1 MPLGSLMLCAGGG
14 LFLAVLQEKEG
25 FARRG
30 ERCKAAGFA
39 VPGGSSEVQLRLLL
53 DSTAEGIYALDLE
66 GNCKFCNSA
75 GLRLLGF
82 PDMESVLG
90 RNMHSLVHHTRSDG
104 SPHPASQCHILNA
117 ARLAECVHIEDEPFW
132 RTDGMPLFVEYWAR
146 PIIHDGKVVGAA
158 VAFHDITSRRQ
169 AQEALKDQARQL
181 QALFDNTRDAVVI
194 EDGEGRIVDAN
205 HAAAEM
211 FGLARHDLFGRNI
224 RESMEEGYPID
235 ENWDTFLQK
244 GSFRGQRTLIRA
256 DGSRRIVDFSATAH
270 FLHGRHLAFYRD
282 ITQQQELE
290 AQFRQAQKMEAVGR
304 LAGGVAH
311 DFNNL
316 LMVIGCYAEMVHNEL
331 PRDHISRK
339 RTAQILEA
347 SRRAAG
353 LTAQLLAFSRKQIV
367 SPAIIDLNQVVG
379 ETTTMLRR
387 MVGEDIDLR
396 FSSAP
401 ALWAINADPD
411 QIVQVLMNLCVNSRD
426 AMPLGGDL
434 TIATSNVTLH
444 DDAQHRFGALKI
456 PAGEYVALTVSD
468 TGLGISK
475 EVQGRMFE
483 PFFTTKEVGKGTG
496 LGLSTVYGIVQQS
509 SGNISVESELGKG
522 ASFRIYLPKVAGEL
536 ASRKETEPDGVEE
549 GTETLLL
556 VEDEDALRTTIGTFL
571 RSRGYT
577 VLEARSGDHALSAAS
592 DFDGAIDLL
601 LTDVVMPRI
610 GGRELSEMLQSSH
623 PKMKQIFMSGYTDD
637 AVVRYGICDA
647 GVMFLQKPFT
657 MTALAKRVREVL
669 ATGEVVDLD
678 VS

>member
-1 MPLGSLMLCAGGG
+1 MLCAGAG
-14 LFLAVLQEKEG
+14 LILAALPEQKG
-25 FARRG
+25 FARRSEG
-30 ERCKAAGFA
+30 REPVEFA
-39 VPGGSSEVQLRLLL
+39 VQGGPTEIELRLLL
-53 DSTAEGIYALDLE
+53 DSTAEGIYALDLD
-66 GNCKFCNSA
+66 GNCIFCNSA

-82 PDMESVLG
+82 PDMDSVLG

-104 SPHPASQCHILNA
+104 SPHPASQCHILSSG
-117 ARLAECVHIEDEPFW
+117 RLAECTHVEDEPFW
-132 RTDGMPLFVEYWAR
+132 RIDGTPLFVEYWAR
-146 PIIHDGKVVGAA
+146 PIIHDGKVAGAA

-169 AQEALKDQARQL
+169 AQDALKDQARQL
-181 QALFDNTRDAVVI
+181 QALFDNTRDAAVI
-194 EDGEGRIVDAN
+194 EDGDGRIVDTN

-211 FGLARHDLFGRNI
+211 FGLARHDLLGRNI
-224 RESMEEGYPID
+224 RESMETDYPIN
-235 ENWDTFLQK
+235 ENWGTFLQK
-244 GSFRGQRTLIRA
+244 GSFRGQRTLVRA

-270 FLHGRHLAFYRD
+270 FLPGRHLTFYRD

-347 SRRAAG
+347 SRRAAS

-367 SPAIIDLNQVVG
+367 SSAIIDLNQVVG

-396 FSSAP
+396 FSGAP
-401 ALWAINADPD
+401 ALWAIKADPD

-426 AMPLGGDL
+426 AMPLGGEL

-444 DDAQHRFGALKI
+444 DDAQHRLGALKI

-475 EVQGRMFE
+475 EVQERMFE

-509 SGNISVESELGKG
+509 GGSITVESELGKG
-522 ASFRIYLPKVAGEL
+522 ASFRIYLPKAAGEG
-536 ASRKETEPDGVEE
+536 ASSKETEPDGVEE

-556 VEDEDALRTTIGTFL
+556 VEDEDALRATISNFL

-577 VLEARSGDHALSAAS
+577 VLEARSGDHALRAAS
-592 DFDGAIDLL
+592 DFEGTIDLL
-601 LTDVVMPRI
+601 LTDVVMPRM
-610 GGRELSEMLQSSH
+610 GGRELSEILQSSH
-623 PKMKQIFMSGYTDD
+623 PNMKQIFMSGYTDD
-637 AVVRYGICDA
+637 AVVRYGIRDA
-647 GVMFLQKPFT
+647 GVMFLQKPFS
-657 MTALAKRVREVL
+657 MTTLAKRVREAL
-669 ATGEVVDLD
+669 TAGCVV
-678 VS
+678 VSDPI